1 MFGIEFI
8 GAKEGSKW
16 DRQDWNWQYAN
27 STAVQ
32 KYAIDVIDLMEKDPD
47 APREAMLTGFRS
59 GGKPLKFSDLKTELH
74 FLR

>member
-27 STAVQ
+27 SRAVQ
-32 KYAIDVIDLMEKDPD
+32 KYAIDVMGLMEKDPD
-47 APREAMLTGFRS
+47 APREAVLIGFRS
-59 GGKPLKFSDLKTELH
+59 EGKPMKFSQLKTELH
-74 FLR
+74 HLG